1 MKVMLQGERTHYLEM
16 KKSFNAKEME
26 IRRLKRENATIKQ
39 EIQACSNILLRGDQ
53 IALKTQREHAALLMN
68 ENGKLREELMMSE
81 KKLIDLANEQNL
93 GWIESLLS
101 TANVE
106 TRSLK
111 DKLFANMLEQ
121 SSLSDHLK
129 KNMDELGKARLDCV
143 KLKML
148 LRQLVSSNGIKINDD
163 DFKDIKLDPDILEN
177 LKVEEYE
184 TLEEYPIDSP
194 IKFDSESLNEST
206 IILLGGRERLGNAI
220 PSLTPEK
227 IRSGDS
233 ECKENA
239 SITQVSVVSSPAS
252 YISNISS
259 EKSLSPLKEL
269 AQNPPIII
277 KEESKIV
284 KFSEIIEAKDID
296 KTDEGYQQSKLA
308 KMRQGVTV
316 KRIVFAPKGGIKNE
330 KM

>member
-1 MKVMLQGERTHYLEM
+1 MKVMLQCERTHYLEM

-68 ENGKLREELMMSE
+68 ENGKLREELLMCE

-93 GWIESLLS
+93 GWVESLLS
-101 TANVE
+101 TANAE
-106 TRSLK
+106 TRLLK

-129 KNMDELGKARLDCV
+129 KNMDELGKARLDCI

-148 LRQLVSSNGIKINDD
+148 LRQLVSSNGIKINDE
-163 DFKDIKLDPDILEN
+163 DFKDIKLDPDVLEN

-184 TLEEYPIDSP
+184 TLEEDPIDSP
-194 IKFDSESLNEST
+194 VKFDSLNEST

-227 IRSGDS
+227 IRSGDG
-233 ECKENA
+233 ECKENVPV
-239 SITQVSVVSSPAS
+239 TQVSDVSFPTS
-252 YISNISS
+252 YMSNMSS
-259 EKSLSPLKEL
+259 SPLKEVPKKS
-269 AQNPPIII
+269 QTPI
-277 KEESKIV
+277 KEEAKVV
-284 KFSEIIEAKDID
+284 KFSESIEVKEL
-296 KTDEGYQQSKLA
+296 EGCEQSKLA
-308 KMRQGVTV
+308 KKRQGVTV
-316 KRIVFAPKGGIKNE
+316 KRIVIAPKGGIKSE
-330 KM
+330 KL